1 MDSSVFKSYIYVQ
14 SEEDGGGREGGRGCY
29 KYAVIVQIFI
39 FAIVIIYRCQSC
51 TFFFETVTNNK
62 KGGKNRIFF

>member
-14 SEEDGGGREGGRGCY
+14 SEEDGGGGER
-29 KYAVIVQIFI
+29 VLQICS
-39 FAIVIIYRCQSC
+39 YC
-51 TFFFETVTNNK
+51 TDIHFCHSHNLQMSILYFFFETVTNNK